1 MGSKRKAED
10 DTSDGFQTV
19 PPRHQPRKV
28 SYGKSKVTLAGA
40 EAAPIDIFIG
50 NTNPLATPEMI
61 KTVLANSAQ
70 QLPDKPQLAVIE
82 VKCLNNFERDPNPR
96 SKCWKVTVP
105 YADKELMEKDELY
118 PSGWSHRKFF
128 PPKRNNPSSS
138 TGQQPAKRANIDPIA
153 EMISSGNVAAAP
165 ATTVGQQ
172 SEQTNMC

>member
-1 MGSKRKAED
+1 MR
-10 DTSDGFQTV
+10 GFQTV

-70 QLPDKPQLAVIE
+70 QLPDKLQLAVIE

-96 SKCWKVTVP
+96 SKCWKIT
-105 YADKELMEKDELY
+105 E
-118 PSGWSHRKFF
+118 
-128 PPKRNNPSSS
+128 
-138 TGQQPAKRANIDPIA
+138 
-153 EMISSGNVAAAP
+153 
-165 ATTVGQQ
+165 
-172 SEQTNMC
+172 